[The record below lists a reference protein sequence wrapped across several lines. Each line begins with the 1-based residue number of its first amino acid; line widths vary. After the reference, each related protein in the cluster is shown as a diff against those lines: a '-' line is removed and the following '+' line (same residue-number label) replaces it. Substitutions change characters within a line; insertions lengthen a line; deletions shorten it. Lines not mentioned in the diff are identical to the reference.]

1 MKLGIE
7 GTYLNITKTISS
19 KVESKTRVSTLL
31 TLTQH
36 SFGIPS
42 QINKTKEEIKG
53 VQIGKEEV
61 KLSLFA
67 DITRSYTKRSR
78 KVYQKTYRHN
88 THFQKNSRLC
98 NQCTKIRN
106 FHIYQN

>member
-67 DITRSYTKRSR
+67 DDTIL
-78 KVYQKTYRHN
+78 YQKI
-88 THFQKNSRLC
+88 QKSIPKNL
-98 NQCTKIRN
+98 
-106 FHIYQN
+106 